1 MNSSTSADLPI
12 RRRPRT
18 MTHLPGGAE
27 PTSPRTS
34 ASIPSSRA
42 SSRRRP
48 TKPAIAAPKTIPID
62 TSLRDTILI
71 GSIHQ
76 SSVSRQRGSPL
87 VTDTSGK
94 GSSGGAVSV
103 CGSVESLERDQAV
116 HPDAGTSPSRFDVT
130 SRLGRQRVHDDPPSA
145 RSREFTATTPAAG
158 DPDDRPVPARQV
170 IHAEPRNPPPAPQL
184 RANTAVPPLP
194 DDINGTDQALHS
206 ARTPSAGHHFPT
218 TDSAPRDRKPGS
230 GQDPHKI
237 PTPHATHRPCQHHK
251 DINPSRHFRWSEV
264 RLASSRDKTRTYNLP
279 VNRRSVAAGKI
290 RSCHNRQPALP
301 A

>member
-18 MTHLPGGAE
+18 MTHLPGRAE
-27 PTSPRTS
+27 PASPRTS

-62 TSLRDTILI
+62 TSSRDTILI

-76 SSVSRQRGSPL
+76 SSVAASEVPRY
-87 VTDTSGK
+87 TDTSGK

-116 HPDAGTSPSRFDVT
+116 HPDAGMSPSRPAVT
-130 SRLGRQRVHDDPPSA
+130 STPRPATRVRGSA
-145 RSREFTATTPAAG
+145 VSVLPRIHGHHPAAG

-170 IHAEPRNPPPAPQL
+170 IHADPGIPRPRLNSGQTPRSRGYRTTLTALTRHFTLPAPHPQSTSPPRHTDPCATRN
-184 RANTAVPPLP
+184 RAA
-194 DDINGTDQALHS
+194 A
-206 ARTPSAGHHFPT
+206 
-218 TDSAPRDRKPGS
+218 
-230 GQDPHKI
+230 KI
-237 PTPHATHRPCQHHK
+237 PTKSPQLTGPISH
-251 DINPSRHFRWSEV
+251 
-264 RLASSRDKTRTYNLP
+264 TRNIDP
-279 VNRRSVAAGKI
+279 
-290 RSCHNRQPALP
+290 
-301 A
+301 